1 EEANGGEAIVMN
13 CLIFFKP
20 KNYHLKSKLNYY
32 PITQAA
38 FLGETEVVSNLIKL
52 GVELD
57 ARGDLGRTALNEAV
71 SNGYF
76 DIVKLLVESGADLTI
91 KDEFGKTALELAEVH
106 QNYKIVEWLSHYR
119 DHNPIPDF
127 SVLIN
132 IYGERYFGGEII
144 DTDARTELGEG
155 VLHIAVRKRRQLDVR
170 CFIQHGAD
178 INAKANNGFDFTP
191 LHYSIGIGD
200 FDMMKLLLK
209 LGADIYLE
217 SEMGYSPMDLAILMG
232 DKRIIFYLYGYISHV
247 SE

>member
-1 EEANGGEAIVMN
+1 M
-13 CLIFFKP
+13 
-20 KNYHLKSKLNYY
+20 
-32 PITQAA
+32 TQAA

-52 GVELD
+52 GVDLD
-57 ARGDLGRTALNEAV
+57 ARGDLGRTALHEAV

-132 IYGERYFGGEII
+132 IYGKRYFGGEII

-217 SEMGYSPMDLAILMG
+217 SEMGYSPMDLAILIG

>member
-1 EEANGGEAIVMN
+1 MN

-52 GVELD
+52 GVDLD

-119 DHNPIPDF
+119 DHNPIP
-127 SVLIN
+127 
-132 IYGERYFGGEII
+132 
-144 DTDARTELGEG
+144 
-155 VLHIAVRKRRQLDVR
+155 
-170 CFIQHGAD
+170 
-178 INAKANNGFDFTP
+178 
-191 LHYSIGIGD
+191 
-200 FDMMKLLLK
+200 
-209 LGADIYLE
+209 
-217 SEMGYSPMDLAILMG
+217 
-232 DKRIIFYLYGYISHV
+232 
-247 SE
+247 